1 MGALRG
7 LTFALVLSL
16 VVIGCHQP
24 DQATH
29 ESGAVAPPPTP
40 TADRTQMHNDA
51 ATAAATMQTDAA
63 TMKADTAAMQPT
75 TAPAMASAMPGAA
88 DGAMG
93 GMSST
98 TAPAMVA
105 VAHMMPSKSAT
116 TMPVNNDVTGTVTF
130 TQQGDKVL
138 VVADITGLEPNTRH
152 GIHIHEKGDLS
163 DPGLLST
170 GGHWNPDHH
179 IHGGPSTSPVHA
191 GDLGNLDADATGT
204 AHLELTLSGISVGGM
219 KNDVIGH
226 AVIIHAKA
234 DDLSSQP
241 SGNAGARV
249 AGGVIE
255 LQPVAK

>member
-1 MGALRG
+1 MKLPR
-7 LTFALVLSL
+7 TFVFAVVASL
-16 VVIGCHQP
+16 IAFGCHQANQTSEVP
-24 DQATH
+24 AAQQP
-29 ESGAVAPPPTP
+29 VTP
-40 TADRTQMHNDA
+40 TADRTQMHADA
-51 ATAAATMQTDAA
+51 ATAQAAMQSDAA
-63 TMKADTAAMQPT
+63 ALQSAATAAMMDAAPT
-75 TAPAMASAMPGAA
+75 S
-88 DGAMG
+88 
-93 GMSST
+93 
-98 TAPAMVA
+98 APAMVA
-105 VAHMMPSKSAT
+105 VATMTPSKSAT
-116 TMPVNNDVTGTVTF
+116 TMPINNDVTGTVTF
-130 TQQGDKVL
+130 TEVGDKVL
-138 VVADITGLEPNTRH
+138 VVADISGLEPNTRH

-191 GDLGNLDADATGT
+191 GDLGNLDADASGK

-249 AGGVIE
+249 SGGIIVLE
-255 LQPVAK
+255 TPKDK